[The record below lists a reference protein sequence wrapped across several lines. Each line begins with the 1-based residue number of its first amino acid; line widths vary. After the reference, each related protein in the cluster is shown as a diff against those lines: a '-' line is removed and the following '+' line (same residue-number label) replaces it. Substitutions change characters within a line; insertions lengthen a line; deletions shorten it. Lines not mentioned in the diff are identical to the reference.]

1 MLDAAKGMLTAVSQS
16 GEMLDRIMSQRD
28 RLDDWRREEASL
40 ETGICLLLGF
50 KL

>member
-16 GEMLDRIMSQRD
+16 GETLDMIMSQRD
-28 RLDDWRREEASL
+28 RLDDSRREEESL